1 MLYEIKL
8 YYELLFEIVVA
19 VEGKKLGGSFVINM
33 LSKNKFISIIRTKI
47 VSVSL
52 FFWFIQIAAV
62 SLPLGIYCAKFD
74 YNGNG

>member
-52 FFWFIQIAAV
+52 FFWFIKIAAV
-62 SLPLGIYCAKFD
+62 SLPLGIYDAKFD
-74 YNGNG
+74 ENGHG